1 MNAGGRS
8 GIVGR
13 WLSGGRTRLE
23 GRHVVGVEQRQLDSA
38 LRAIRVKAWR
48 LHLETPGMVATV
60 PMLRGVWG
68 AALRAESEAC
78 YCRLFEG
85 ADSERPRYLMRPA
98 PQVAQPAPA
107 VEFLLFPAT
116 TNLLD
121 DRDDEEIAWTAW
133 DRACRQGLG
142 PHRHP
147 FHISS
152 VVPLAWDGSALEP
165 ARRQPGF
172 VLEDLPWPAGTE
184 ETPCRLEFPAPLR
197 LLRQGKLIA
206 SPTPADIVL
215 AALHR
220 VCALAGPDTDP
231 LWAARR
237 YWLELGRAVPFE
249 PWQGRR
255 LDLVRYSGSQKAEVE
270 LRGVAGSLALPVGPG
285 FLSPLLAAAAW
296 IHIGKG
302 TVMGLGQLKIT
313 A

>member
-1 MNAGGRS
+1 MA
-8 GIVGR
+8 
-13 WLSGGRTRLE
+13 RLE
-23 GRHVVGVEQRQLDSA
+23 GRYVVGVEQRQLDAA

-48 LHLETPGMVATV
+48 LHLETPGVVVTV

-68 AALRAESEAC
+68 AALRAESEGC

-85 ADSERPRYLMRPA
+85 AGSERPRYLMRPA
-98 PQVAQPAPA
+98 LQVAQPAPA
-107 VEFLLFPAT
+107 VEFLLFSAT
-116 TNLLD
+116 QNPQD

-142 PHRHP
+142 PRRHP
-147 FHISS
+147 FRLSAA
-152 VVPLAWDGSALEP
+152 VPLAWDGSALQP

-172 VLEDLPWPAGTE
+172 VLEDMPWPVGTRD
-184 ETPCRLEFPAPLR
+184 TPCRLEFPAPLR

-206 SPTPADIVL
+206 SPTPADIAL

-237 YWLELGRAVPFE
+237 YWLELGRALPFE
-249 PWQGRR
+249 SWQGRR
-255 LDLVRYSGSQKAEVE
+255 LDLVRYSGSQKTELE
-270 LRGVAGSLALPVGPG
+270 LRGVAGSLALPAGPG
-285 FLSPLLAAAAW
+285 PLSSLLAAAAW
-296 IHIGKG
+296 THIGKG

>member
-1 MNAGGRS
+1 M
-8 GIVGR
+8 
-13 WLSGGRTRLE
+13 
-23 GRHVVGVEQRQLDSA
+23 GVEQRQLDSA
-38 LRAIRVKAWR
+38 LRTIRVKAWR
-48 LHLETPGMVATV
+48 LHLETPGVVATV

-121 DRDDEEIAWTAW
+121 DRDHEEIAWTAW

-147 FHISS
+147 FRISS
-152 VVPLAWDGSALEP
+152 AVPLAWDGSALEP

-215 AALHR
+215 ATLHR

-237 YWLELGRAVPFE
+237 HWLELGRAVPFE

-255 LDLVRYSGSQKAEVE
+255 LDLVCYSGSQKAEVE
-270 LRGVAGSLALPVGPG
+270 LRGVTGSLALPVGPG
-285 FLSPLLAAAAW
+285 PLSPLLAAAAW

-302 TVMGLGQLKIT
+302 TVMGLGQIKIT
-313 A
+313 ACDRAGSEFREHRTYTLRGHE

>member
-8 GIVGR
+8 GIVGW

-48 LHLETPGMVATV
+48 LHLETPGVVATV

-68 AALRAESEAC
+68 AALRDESEAC

-85 ADSERPRYLMRPA
+85 AESERPRYLMRPA

-142 PHRHP
+142 PHRQP
-147 FHISS
+147 FRISS
-152 VVPLAWDGSALEP
+152 AVPLAWDGSALEP

-197 LLRQGKLIA
+197 LLRQGKLIT

-249 PWQGRR
+249 PWQRRR

-270 LRGVAGSLALPVGPG
+270 LRGVAGSLALPIGPG
-285 FLSPLLAAAAW
+285 PLSPLLAAAAW

-302 TVMGLGQLKIT
+302 TVMGLGQIKIT